1 MYCQNEGDCCTRFPL
16 AACRPTLE
24 APALLTSERRVVSV
38 FDEQNYVSP
47 SLF

>member
-1 MYCQNEGDCCTRFPL
+1 MYCQSEDDCYTRFPL

-24 APALLTSERRVVSV
+24 APALLTSERRVFSV

-47 SLF
+47 SLL